1 MSSVDGQ
8 NSSKL
13 NRLLAELGDGWLA
26 PSAWLLARGYSR
38 QLLSQYVAS
47 GWLDSPA
54 RGVFRRAGSRPSW
67 QTLVFSLQQLAGLPV
82 HVGGR
87 HALSL
92 HGHDHYLR
100 MAPANVTMYGQAAL
114 PAWVDR
120 IGLPE
125 TFTLVP
131 DAKLGFQPLSPPMVA
146 DAEALFEAGFERLPG
161 DRPDCPLLVST
172 PERALLELL
181 LSVPHAAST
190 AEADATL
197 QGMASL
203 RPALLNALMQRC
215 ASVKVKRL
223 FLALAERHAHAW
235 FGHLA
240 VETFDLGAGKRAL
253 GVGERMHPKYGIS
266 LPADLD
272 DQLG

>member
-1 MSSVDGQ
+1 MEGQ
-8 NSSKL
+8 NAGKL

-26 PSAWLLARGYSR
+26 PSSWLQQRGYSR
-38 QLLSQYVAS
+38 QLLSQYVTS

-54 RGVFRRAGSRPSW
+54 RGVFLRAGSRPSW
-67 QTLVFSLQQLAGLPV
+67 QTLLFSLQRLAGLPL

-100 MAPANVTMYGQAAL
+100 MAPATVTLFGPASL

-120 IGLPE
+120 VGLPE
-125 TFTLVP
+125 RFTLVP
-131 DAKLGFQPLSPPMVA
+131 DAKLGFAPMSAALAANA
-146 DAEALFEAGFERLPG
+146 DAMRDAGFENLPG
-161 DRPDCPLLVST
+161 DRPGVVLVAST

-181 LSVPHAAST
+181 LSVPQTATA
-190 AEADATL
+190 AEADAAL
-197 QGMASL
+197 QGMSAL
-203 RPALLNALMQRC
+203 RPALLNALLQRC
-215 ASVKVKRL
+215 ESVKVKRL
-223 FLALAERHAHAW
+223 FLALAERHGHAW

-272 DQLG
+272 EQLG